1 MLQKHGLPQ
10 PSAAAPPHPLQSRGA
25 RLVVSLGGGAVI
37 RHFRLRL
44 LPQVGSPSW
53 LGPVH
58 PRAQH
63 RDWHCW
69 GPVGER

>member
-1 MLQKHGLPQ
+1 MLQKHGLPHAGPQ
-10 PSAAAPPHPLQSRGA
+10 RLPHSLEQGCSPSGE
-25 RLVVSLGGGAVI
+25 LGRGAVI